1 MLNLMLPMANDR
13 EFEHKVH
20 DLKENL
26 RLATDVEKVQPR
38 KGLDKLLGIDA
49 MCDSGPL
56 HSAAGQSCPISV
68 NATRSNYEQELQLA
82 RSWLRKEFDL
92 KCDLGLALQAD
103 FYVISYGVQSSR
115 YLSTWVNQTASLLL
129 HVGTEIRFP
138 IGHTLYGL
146 FRQLVM
152 IAQDMLLIHAN
163 ERELSNLT

>member
-49 MCDSGPL
+49 MCNSGPL

-68 NATRSNYEQELQLA
+68 NATQSNYEQELQLA
-82 RSWLRKEFDL
+82 GSWLRKEFDL
-92 KCDLGLALQAD
+92 KCNLGLALQAD

-138 IGHTLYGL
+138 IGHTSYGL

-152 IAQDMLLIHAN
+152 IA
-163 ERELSNLT
+163 